1 MISGFQTGRNQKI
14 QLVENEKCNKIVIQF
29 EDLSEEEE
37 VYKSDNK
44 PTKNDLNLLNSLSK
58 EAIKINNQLYHPSK
72 FAEQEFKFMSK
83 NPRDSLSEK
92 KISYQTVIMAD
103 EIQKEIITPIKKK
116 ERNTNNEVFQMN
128 TILLSKIS
136 KLPKCLIGEKFYE
149 LSKQF
154 MKNSQLKFS
163 SFSRSQKIPQDFDW
177 KLIKEYFKQY
187 DAEKDWLYE
196 QAKLV
201 FWKLQAKNNYTDQKL
216 ILELEYRYFIQYRL
230 QSRTIIQEI
239 WTNDQSLNQHMI
251 LLVVAIEQYQGKR
264 ILELSD
270 GWYSI
275 FFICEQ
281 SYEQIYNKIKIGQ
294 KLHLTNLKE
303 YPIIF
308 NTSNVKIITQYPFT
322 KLLVTTKINSIKKA
336 QLNTKLGR
344 QQQKFFLRSL
354 KSLRNGTIPCIDVFI
369 VSKSYLIMVNQKNQR
384 KAIQFNS
391 ETENEEEIQKLKNC
405 NLCFWITVMDSLNY
419 FDERKSKITEFKD
432 ILVYINDP
440 LQYELISV
448 GQRVQIIN
456 AIQFN
461 SDISVKLTKSSGIL
475 FELQQYQD
483 YFNKLQILSNRHEM
497 QIKVNSHI
505 KLEQMDVIEGSNDQ
519 HQNVKIEIQNSF
531 FGEILKDQQMKILK
545 VTQLIKINNERFQT
559 TQLSKLINIINY
571 NK

>member
-1 MISGFQTGRNQKI
+1 MISGFQTGKNKKI
-14 QLVENEKCNKIVIQF
+14 QLVENDKYNKIIIQF

-37 VYKSDNK
+37 IIKSDNK

-92 KISYQTVIMAD
+92 KISFQTVIMAD

-116 ERNTNNEVFQMN
+116 EYNNNNEIFQMN

-149 LSKQF
+149 ISKQF
-154 MKNSQLKFS
+154 MKNSLLKFS
-163 SFSRSQKIPQDFDW
+163 SFCRLSTIPQNFDW

-187 DAEKDWLYE
+187 DVEKDWLYE

-201 FWKLQAKNNYTDQKL
+201 FWKLQSKNNYTDQKL

-251 LLVVAIEQYQGKR
+251 LLVVAIEQCQGKK

-281 SYEQIYNKIKIGQ
+281 SYDQIYNKIKIGQ
-294 KLHLTNLKE
+294 KLHVTNLKE

-308 NTSNVKIITQYPFT
+308 NTSNVKIITQYPFN
-322 KLLVTTKINSIKKA
+322 KMLVTTKINSIKKA
-336 QLNTKLGR
+336 QINSKLGK
-344 QQQKFFLRSL
+344 QQQKYFVRSL
-354 KSLRNGTIPCIDVFI
+354 KSLRNGPIPCIDVFI
-369 VSKSYLIMVNQKNQR
+369 VSKSYLIKVNQKNQR
-384 KAIQFNS
+384 KAILFNS
-391 ETENEEEIQKLKNC
+391 ETENEEEMQQLRNS
-405 NLCFWITVMDSLNY
+405 NLCFWITVMDTLNY
-419 FDERKSKITEFKD
+419 FDERKQKITEFKD
-432 ILVYINDP
+432 ILVHINDP
-440 LQYELISV
+440 LQYEMISV

-461 SDISVKLTKSSGIL
+461 SDISIKLTKSSGIL

-483 YFNKLQILSNRHEM
+483 YFNKLQIIGNKHEI
-497 QIKVNSHI
+497 QIKVNNHI
-505 KLEQMDVIEGSNDQ
+505 KLEQIDVIEGSNDQ
-519 HQNVKIEIQNSF
+519 YQNVKIEIQNSF

-545 VTQLIKINNERFQT
+545 VTQLNKINNERFQT
-559 TQLSKLINIINY
+559 TQMSKLINIINY